1 MLQSNTLTMVSST
14 FENNNS
20 QIRDLVRVRL
30 YEITRIHKSYLVRV
44 GLYEIN
50 RLHNSYFGSMSES

>member
-14 FENNNS
+14 FENNNLQVS
-20 QIRDLVRVRL
+20 D
-30 YEITRIHKSYLVRV
+30 LVRV